1 MEAFINDF
9 FEYIQQAAKPILF
22 LVFVFFV
29 TVAIRMIQEARR
41 NKYFDKTELAKKYMV
56 AHGMACGFAF
66 IYSCIL
72 YFIPKNESGVAA
84 FLMLML
90 FYMFAIKIIITQNAE
105 NGGYIES
112 YEGASGAIMYVTSAL
127 SPVVFVVIY
136 ILLGVICFWMYKR
149 NDNEEVWKKR
159 IIRRVVDCVEALIAA
174 IIAKAFSP
182 NTFIQNL
189 WVNSSIIAAFTLVI
203 PFFNDWLYKHFYLD

>member
-56 AHGMACGFAF
+56 AHGMACGFVF

-90 FYMFAIKIIITQNAE
+90 FYRYFCFA
-105 NGGYIES
+105 Y
-112 YEGASGAIMYVTSAL
+112 
-127 SPVVFVVIY
+127 
-136 ILLGVICFWMYKR
+136 
-149 NDNEEVWKKR
+149 
-159 IIRRVVDCVEALIAA
+159 
-174 IIAKAFSP
+174 AK
-182 NTFIQNL
+182 
-189 WVNSSIIAAFTLVI
+189 
-203 PFFNDWLYKHFYLD
+203 